1 MWQLWGT
8 LACAAFGGSIFLH
21 YLKNFLLKEEAT
33 LTFDWDGVIERA
45 LIAYCFAT
53 GRWLWA
59 VPLIIIV
66 KIIYRLAL
74 LGFSSRWLRSNEPGA
89 VSQKVNLKTELA
101 LDLFLSPLFAIVVGV
116 VF

>member
-8 LACAAFGGSIFLH
+8 LASAAFGGSILLH
-21 YLKNFLLKEEAT
+21 YIKNLLLKEEAP
-33 LTFDWDGVIERA
+33 LAFDWDGVIERG
-45 LIAYCFAT
+45 LIAYCFVT
-53 GRWLWA
+53 GQWLWA
-59 VPLIIIV
+59 VPLIIV
-66 KIIYRLAL
+66 SKIIYRLAL

-89 VSQKVNLKTELA
+89 VSQKVSLKAELA